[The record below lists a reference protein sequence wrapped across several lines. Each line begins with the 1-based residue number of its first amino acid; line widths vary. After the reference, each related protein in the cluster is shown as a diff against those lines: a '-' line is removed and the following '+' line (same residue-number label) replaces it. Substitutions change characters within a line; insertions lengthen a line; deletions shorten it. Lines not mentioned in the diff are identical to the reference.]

1 MHVLVITGRCM
12 DCVGFN
18 DMVSIITKLSTKGVF
33 SLWLSTPQVYSLA
46 HEGVI
51 NLLSCKDL
59 FMGEI
64 FI

>member
-1 MHVLVITGRCM
+1 M